1 MDDNKKKD
9 KKPKKKE
16 TTTQETKQEMIIEE
30 QEQKDE
36 KKEVNDDTELAH
48 NFEVEDC
55 RMHENEYPQSNDL
68 VYVIIKVIVVFSY

>member
-9 KKPKKKE
+9 KKVKKKE
-16 TTTQETKQEMIIEE
+16 STPQETKQDNQIEE

-36 KKEVNDDTELAH
+36 KKEVTEDTELAH

-68 VYVIIKVIVVFSY
+68 VYVLLNLL